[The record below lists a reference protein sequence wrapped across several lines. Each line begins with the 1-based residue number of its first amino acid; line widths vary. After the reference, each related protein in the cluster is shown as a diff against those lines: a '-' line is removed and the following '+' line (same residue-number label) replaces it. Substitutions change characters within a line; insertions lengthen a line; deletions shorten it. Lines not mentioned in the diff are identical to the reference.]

1 MILPGIVAAAA
12 LGAQGFD
19 SDTMLVADTA
29 QALRQ
34 SGFVFAIRYLSRAI
48 GQQAGDLSASEA
60 QTILAAGLALMTV
73 QHCPRPGWAPAAALG
88 ENYGQ
93 AAALN
98 AAAIGLPQGVTLW
111 LDLEDVAPYATA
123 ADTISYCNAWAA
135 AAESHD
141 FGAGLYVG
149 ANQPLS
155 GDELYWRLRV
165 TRYWRSASQVPEI
178 PYRGYCMA
186 QALAP
191 SPVAEIDIDRDVV
204 MADAFGGLPMW
215 LAPAT

>member
-1 MILPGIVAAAA
+1 MILPGSTAVAT

-19 SDTMLVADTA
+19 TDTTLVPDMAG
-29 QALRQ
+29 ALRRA
-34 SGFVFAIRYLSRAI
+34 GFAFVVRYLSRGL
-48 GQQAGDLSASEA
+48 GQQSGDLSVGEA

-73 QHCPRPGWAPAAALG
+73 QHCPRSGWAPAAALG

-98 AAAIGLPQGVTLW
+98 AAAIGLPQGVSLW
-111 LDLEDVAPYATA
+111 VDLEDVAPYTTA
-123 ADTISYCNAWAA
+123 ADTIAYCNAWAA
-135 AAESHD
+135 EVESRG
-141 FGAGLYVG
+141 FEAGLYVG
-149 ANQPLS
+149 ANQPLV

-178 PYRGYCMA
+178 PHRGYCMA

-191 SPVAEIDIDRDVV
+191 SPVAGIDIDRDVII
-204 MADAFGGLPMW
+204 ADAFGGLPIW